1 MNKNLLVVIGLI
13 LAFNSFVIAQKNCPK
28 PPVYPTVEAI
38 NVPKTDIDNQEN
50 PYGGTFQI
58 ICDKNA
64 GKKEIF
70 TTDLLKLVEDNRLE
84 TEEKVLVLSPITKIR
99 ILSKKQISAADFH
112 PIEKLYSFE

>member
-1 MNKNLLVVIGLI
+1 MNKNLLLVIGLM
-13 LAFNSFVIAQKNCPK
+13 LAFNSFVVAQKNCPK
-28 PPVYPTVEAI
+28 PTVYPTVTAI
-38 NVPKTDIDNQEN
+38 NSPKAEVDDQEH

-64 GKKEIF
+64 RKKEIF

-84 TEEKVLVLSPITKIR
+84 NEEKILVLSPITKIR
-99 ILSKKQISAADFH
+99 ILSKKQISSPDFH

>member
-1 MNKNLLVVIGLI
+1 MNKNLLVVIGLM
-13 LAFNSFVIAQKNCPK
+13 LAFNSFLIAQKNCPK

-38 NVPKTDIDNQEN
+38 NAPKTEIDEQDH

-70 TTDLLKLVEDNRLE
+70 TTDLLKLVEENRLE
-84 TEEKVLVLSPITKIR
+84 NEEKTIVLSSITKIR
-99 ILSKKQISAADFH
+99 ILSKKQISAPDFH